1 MGKQVIFLLILMGS
15 LSPHLSLSQK
25 KCDHC
30 FEIAIFQEG
39 QPIAVHDHV
48 VTLKKI
54 PFDIHLISY
63 EPQGIVINTCLSD
76 SNMIQLASG
85 KPYSELDF
93 MLYGMA
99 EEMFNPDQEILI
111 HSHAPSY
118 WYFDDPSNH
127 RFTRVERKQ
136 DQIIGIR
143 HIEQMTN
150 VETGEVIASAQF
162 PPHLYLSF
170 LSSVWNSETF
180 TSKEF
185 HRDYLTI
192 SFEDQ

>member
-1 MGKQVIFLLILMGS
+1 MILGS
-15 LSPHLSLSQK
+15 LAPQFSWCQK

-30 FEIAIFQEG
+30 FEVALFQDGSEV
-39 QPIAVHDHV
+39 PINNHIAV
-48 VTLKKI
+48 LKKRH
-54 PFDIHLISY
+54 FDIHLISY

-76 SNMIQLASG
+76 SNMIQIASG
-85 KPYSELDF
+85 KPYDQLDF

-118 WYFDDPSNH
+118 WYFDDTSSH
-127 RFTRVERKQ
+127 RFSRVEFNQ

-150 VETGEVIASAQF
+150 VETGEIISSANF
-162 PPHLYLSF
+162 PSHLYLGF
-170 LSSVWNSETF
+170 LSSVWNAETF

-192 SFEDQ
+192 AFENN

>member
-1 MGKQVIFLLILMGS
+1 MGKQIIRVFIFAWS
-15 LSPHLSLSQK
+15 LTPLFALAQK

-30 FEIAIFQEG
+30 FEVLLVQEG
-39 QPIAVHDHV
+39 KPVPIVDHLAV
-48 VTLKKI
+48 LKKR

-76 SNMIQLASG
+76 SNLIQLASG

-118 WYFDDPSNH
+118 WYYDDPSNH
-127 RFTRVERKQ
+127 RFTRMELNQ

-162 PPHLYLSF
+162 PPHLYLCF

-192 SFEDQ
+192 AFEDQ

>member
-1 MGKQVIFLLILMGS
+1 MILGS
-15 LSPHLSLSQK
+15 LAPQFSWGQK

-30 FEIAIFQEG
+30 FEVSLFQDGNQVPIINHIAQ
-39 QPIAVHDHV
+39 
-48 VTLKKI
+48 LKKR

-63 EPQGIVINTCLSD
+63 EPQGVVINTCLSD
-76 SNMIQLASG
+76 SNMNQLASG
-85 KPYSELDF
+85 KPYDQLEF
-93 MLYGMA
+93 MKYGMA

-118 WYFDDPSNH
+118 WYFDDTLNH
-127 RFTRVERKQ
+127 RFTRVELNQ
-136 DQIIGIR
+136 NQIIGIR

-150 VETGEVIASAQF
+150 VETGDVISSAHF
-162 PPHLYLSF
+162 PSHLYLSL

-192 SFEDQ
+192 VFEDN

>member
-1 MGKQVIFLLILMGS
+1 MGKKIIFLFVILGS
-15 LSPHLSLSQK
+15 LTPQFCLGQK

-30 FEIAIFQEG
+30 FEVALFQDG
-39 QPIAVHDHV
+39 KQVIIDNHIAV
-48 VTLKKI
+48 LKKR

-85 KPYSELDF
+85 KPYDQLDF
-93 MLYGMA
+93 MQYGMA
-99 EEMFNPDQEILI
+99 EDMFNPDQEILI

-118 WYFDDPSNH
+118 WYFDDNFNH
-127 RFTRVERKQ
+127 RFTRVELNK

-143 HIEQMTN
+143 HIEQMTD
-150 VETGEVIASAQF
+150 VETGEIISSANF
-162 PPHLYLSF
+162 PSHLYLGF
-170 LSSVWNSETF
+170 LSSVWNAETF

-192 SFEDQ
+192 VFENN